1 MAKKLI
7 RLYEQDTTDFSNN
20 GLKILNPTSA
30 KITRNLI
37 EYTYQL
43 ELTHLLDEKGMMLT
57 EERILGYNGQYFRI
71 SSIRRNLK
79 EVSIIAK
86 HIFFDLNKNFI
97 EDINIKNK
105 TGSMALAHILG
116 GTSYPHSFSATSD
129 IDTVASSRLVRKNVV
144 SALIGDTDNSFIN
157 RWGGELDIDGFTFKL
172 NEQIGKDDG
181 YTIQYGKNLTGL
193 DLQLNMLEVVTRIR
207 PVGFDGIEIDGLY
220 VDSPYIDNYALP
232 IIKEIKYEN
241 VKWKGSPNYEEREDD
256 DSYIYD
262 NLAEAQAK
270 LIELATNEFVVNE
283 IDLPKT
289 TINIEFIELSKTEEY
304 KHLKF
309 LQNINIGDT
318 VHIYHK
324 PLDINLKSRCIEYVY
339 DCILNK
345 YETITLGSYT
355 KNFFTKTQNT
365 NTTLDSGNLD
375 VKFSGMVNDILQ
387 QTQKHLNDTITSAM
401 GGYVYK
407 TNNALYIMDTDDIS
421 TAQKLW
427 VFNKNGLAFSSNGV
441 NGPYTTGIT
450 MDGYIVGSMISAN
463 SITGEQIQ
471 ANSIKTANLELSVQ
485 KKIQDATN
493 EETVKALIKADL
505 DGFEST
511 LSKEFVTVE
520 NATTQIQQ
528 ATEVAVKEA
537 TQSIIDNAV
546 SESMGAVDGQLNDKL
561 NQYTSGTLLPA
572 INEKAEEVLQNAED
586 YVVTQ
591 LESYATKQELS
602 SSISQTREQI
612 ELSVSEK
619 YTTKTESATIITE
632 AIDGITV
639 GAINRAL
646 GTGENKSF
654 KFNGGANETW
664 LPYKFSNDISDK
676 EAYVSFNYTLTGTA
690 QNGSQIEFAP
700 SYLKKANNQTVYRPK
715 HIFFTSNRLQD
726 VNITDTVSFTTKDFQ
741 DISPSST
748 SYIRFVG
755 NGFTGTLSISEVQ
768 IKPGNSKTSWSPA
781 PEDVNNDIVN
791 AKNEAIISANNTLI
805 STIANHY
812 TKSETDSKI
821 SIAKDEI
828 NLGVSTKYETK
839 ANVETKVT
847 STLNSAK
854 SYSDTKK
861 TEAINAAATDA
872 TNKVNSA
879 KNELNTAINKKANSV
894 DVYTK
899 TEVYT
904 KAQTDSAIKVAKDE
918 INLGVSSTYETKTNV
933 ETKINGVTIG
943 GTNLLLNSHFDY
955 DRNWWK
961 GTGVTRVREGFDG
974 GYCMKTVGAFKE
986 TRNFNQVISIT
997 KLEKGQQYT
1006 ATVWIKTQ
1014 NVVRGTTNPHLYL
1027 YASYS
1032 LNNKWVTE
1040 CALSKAIPNGTTA
1053 WTKYVLTFT
1062 IPTVDF
1068 DVMSVEGYARDF
1080 TGTIWWDGIKLEKGN
1095 KASDW
1100 SPSPLDI
1107 STDITNAK
1115 TDAINTASTD
1125 ATNKANN
1132 AKNEAINSANN
1143 ALTTTIANYYTKA
1156 QTDSQIKVAKDAIN
1170 LGVSQTYETK
1180 TNVETK
1186 IEAIQVGGT
1195 NLVKQSKLLTDVT
1208 SLGGWHT
1215 TETGNEGFKK
1225 LEIVTTDT
1233 SWQECSVPL
1242 YTEINTITK
1251 AVTISFEYQETTSEL
1266 LLFSLGAYNGGT
1278 RLAETTNVTV
1288 SSGFKVISTNNG
1300 WKTVYC
1306 TFDPT
1311 SINGRREANQYRIQF
1326 KKVSGKT
1333 GTINVR
1339 KLKLEVGTKATTW
1352 SPAPEDT
1359 ISDINDAKTTA
1370 INTAATDA
1378 TNKANNAK
1386 NEAINSANA
1395 TLTSTIANYYTKSQ
1409 TDSQIKVAKDAI
1421 TQSVSSTYETKTN
1434 VTNKI
1439 NGVNSSISSLQT
1451 RMNTAESKITD
1462 TAITNTVKQNFYTKT
1477 ETDGKVTTVQNSMN
1491 SSITQLSNQIATKV
1505 DVNGVLSTIQQNPN
1519 SIQIGFNKISNAL
1532 TIDSTGMIAKAQNG
1546 NKYFQLGYNGMT
1558 MYNPANGTHQWGKV
1572 AAINNKFTVAS
1583 NGNSSGLSLGHHVN
1597 ENYVEDILCDSNGV
1611 VTVQRQMNHGGIY
1624 NNTYGQINI
1633 RQSGQGGWEIT
1644 GRSDSQSIKPGGAN
1658 QGAVGSNT
1666 QYINQSWIANRYNPS
1681 SLEIKHLSH
1690 YVDDLECLKLVSEVQ
1705 PARYFYKEYDEDGN
1719 DITTFT
1725 TKTSQL
1731 GLIYEDVREC
1741 SGRDLLTN
1749 EDDKAINS
1757 YGMVSVL
1764 WGAVRNLNERLNKLE
1779 YENSLLN
1786 DELQNYKQK
1795 EGND

>member
-105 TGSMALAHILG
+105 TGSMALSHILG

-387 QTQKHLNDTITSAM
+387 QTQKHLNDSITQAM

-421 TAQKLW
+421 TAQNIW
-427 VFNKNGLAFSSNGV
+427 TWNRNGMAFSSNGV

-450 MDGYIVGSMISAN
+450 MDGHIVGSMISAN

-537 TQSIIDNAV
+537 TKSIIDNAV
-546 SESMGAVDGQLNDKL
+546 TESMGAVNGQLNDKL
-561 NQYTSGTLLPA
+561 NQYTGNTLLPA
-572 INEKAEEVLQNAED
+572 IAEKAEEVLQNAED
-586 YVVTQ
+586 YVVTK

-654 KFNGGANETW
+654 KFNDGANETW

-676 EAYVSFNYTLTGTA
+676 EVYVSFNYTLTGTA

-726 VNITDTVSFTTKDFQ
+726 VNIADTVSFTTKDFQ

-755 NGFTGTLSISEVQ
+755 NGFTGTLSVSEVQ
-768 IKPGNSKTSWSPA
+768 IKQGNSKTSWSPA
-781 PEDVNNDIVN
+781 PEDVDNDIVN

-821 SIAKDEI
+821 SVVKDEI
-828 NLGVSTKYETK
+828 NLGVSNTYETK
-839 ANVETKVT
+839 TNVETKVA

-879 KNELNTAINKKANSV
+879 KTELNTAIGKKANAV

-899 TEVYT
+899 SEVYT
-904 KAQTDSAIKVAKDE
+904 KSQTDSAINIAKDA
-918 INLGVSSTYETKTNV
+918 INLGVSNTYETKTNV
-933 ETKINGVTIG
+933 ETKVSST
-943 GTNLLLNSHFDY
+943 LNSAKSYADT
-955 DRNWWK
+955 K
-961 GTGVTRVREGFDG
+961 
-974 GYCMKTVGAFKE
+974 KTE
-986 TRNFNQVISIT
+986 
-997 KLEKGQQYT
+997 
-1006 ATVWIKTQ
+1006 
-1014 NVVRGTTNPHLYL
+1014 
-1027 YASYS
+1027 
-1032 LNNKWVTE
+1032 
-1040 CALSKAIPNGTTA
+1040 
-1053 WTKYVLTFT
+1053 
-1062 IPTVDF
+1062 
-1068 DVMSVEGYARDF
+1068 
-1080 TGTIWWDGIKLEKGN
+1080 
-1095 KASDW
+1095 
-1100 SPSPLDI
+1100 
-1107 STDITNAK
+1107 
-1115 TDAINTASTD
+1115 AINTASTD
-1125 ATNKANN
+1125 ATNKANQ
-1132 AKNEAINSANN
+1132 AKTDAINSANN
-1143 ALTTTIANYYTKA
+1143 TLTTTIANYYTKA
-1156 QTDSQIKVAKDAIN
+1156 QTDSQINVAKN
-1170 LGVSQTYETK
+1170 
-1180 TNVETK
+1180 
-1186 IEAIQVGGT
+1186 
-1195 NLVKQSKLLTDVT
+1195 
-1208 SLGGWHT
+1208 
-1215 TETGNEGFKK
+1215 
-1225 LEIVTTDT
+1225 
-1233 SWQECSVPL
+1233 
-1242 YTEINTITK
+1242 
-1251 AVTISFEYQETTSEL
+1251 
-1266 LLFSLGAYNGGT
+1266 
-1278 RLAETTNVTV
+1278 
-1288 SSGFKVISTNNG
+1288 
-1300 WKTVYC
+1300 
-1306 TFDPT
+1306 
-1311 SINGRREANQYRIQF
+1311 
-1326 KKVSGKT
+1326 
-1333 GTINVR
+1333 
-1339 KLKLEVGTKATTW
+1339 
-1352 SPAPEDT
+1352 
-1359 ISDINDAKTTA
+1359 
-1370 INTAATDA
+1370 
-1378 TNKANNAK
+1378 
-1386 NEAINSANA
+1386 
-1395 TLTSTIANYYTKSQ
+1395 
-1409 TDSQIKVAKDAI
+1409 AI
-1421 TQSVSSTYETKTN
+1421 TQSVSSTYETKTE

-1439 NGVNSSISSLQT
+1439 NAIQVGGTNLLPNTKTLKSGVSSTSYITSDTYLGLKVMHCKNTGGTYIDAYYFNSIVAVEPNTEYTLSFYAKGSGAFSSFFYPGNVVSGKHSNGTTTTSIDGYITTTVTSSWKRYWITWKTLSNTSGLKNVIIGRITAGSDIYICGAKFEKGNKASEWSPAPEDIETTVSTIEQ
-1451 RMNTAESKITD
+1451 RVSTAESKITD

-1477 ETDGKVTTVQNSMN
+1477 ETENAITSKGYATQSQVQQTADNIQFKFTQTGGYNLVRNGNPKPNNYSHWWVSGNANWYLGSTADIGVQTLDTNEAYAGSATFKVESGKTYSFSCWLMAETNTKGTDVYFIGSANDDGAYTEVHNLYTSSSGDQTWHQVKASFTVGSNINYGFIRIDNNGRKDTSNGAFTVVFFSEVMLVKGQDHFPQWSPNPNEVYDGITTIDKSGIKVNASNINGYTKMTANGFFVNKDGKDLVSVDGYGLRLFDAK
-1491 SSITQLSNQIATKV
+1491 IQLTHA
-1505 DVNGVLSTIQQNPN
+1505 
-1519 SIQIGFNKISNAL
+1519 
-1532 TIDSTGMIAKAQNG
+1532 NG
-1546 NKYFQLGYNGMT
+1546 NKYFLLDENGIV

-1611 VTVQRQMNHGGIY
+1611 VTIQRQMNHNGVFY
-1624 NNTYGQINI
+1624 NNYGQMFV

-1644 GRSDSQSIKPGGAN
+1644 GRSDSQAIKPGGAN
-1658 QGAVGSNT
+1658 QGAIGSDT

-1749 EDDKAINS
+1749 EEDKAINS

-1779 YENSLLN
+1779 YENALLN

-1795 EGND
+1795 ENND

>member
-79 EVSIIAK
+79 EVSVIAK

-241 VKWKGSPNYEEREDD
+241 VKWKGSPNFEEREDD

-511 LSKEFVTVE
+511 LSKEFITVE

-646 GTGENKSF
+646 GTGESKSF
-654 KFNGGANETW
+654 NFNGGANEIW

-676 EAYVSFNYTLTGTA
+676 EVFVSFEYTLTGTV

-821 SIAKDEI
+821 S
-828 NLGVSTKYETK
+828 
-839 ANVETKVT
+839 
-847 STLNSAK
+847 
-854 SYSDTKK
+854 
-861 TEAINAAATDA
+861 
-872 TNKVNSA
+872 
-879 KNELNTAINKKANSV
+879 
-894 DVYTK
+894 
-899 TEVYT
+899 
-904 KAQTDSAIKVAKDE
+904 VAKDE
-918 INLGVSSTYETKTNV
+918 INLGVSNTYETKTNV
-933 ETKINGVTIG
+933 ETKVAST
-943 GTNLLLNSHFDY
+943 LNSAKSYAD
-955 DRNWWK
+955 
-961 GTGVTRVREGFDG
+961 
-974 GYCMKTVGAFKE
+974 
-986 TRNFNQVISIT
+986 T
-997 KLEKGQQYT
+997 K
-1006 ATVWIKTQ
+1006 
-1014 NVVRGTTNPHLYL
+1014 
-1027 YASYS
+1027 
-1032 LNNKWVTE
+1032 
-1040 CALSKAIPNGTTA
+1040 
-1053 WTKYVLTFT
+1053 
-1062 IPTVDF
+1062 
-1068 DVMSVEGYARDF
+1068 
-1080 TGTIWWDGIKLEKGN
+1080 
-1095 KASDW
+1095 
-1100 SPSPLDI
+1100 
-1107 STDITNAK
+1107 
-1115 TDAINTASTD
+1115 
-1125 ATNKANN
+1125 
-1132 AKNEAINSANN
+1132 KNEAISSANN
-1143 ALTTTIANYYTKA
+1143 
-1156 QTDSQIKVAKDAIN
+1156 
-1170 LGVSQTYETK
+1170 
-1180 TNVETK
+1180 
-1186 IEAIQVGGT
+1186 
-1195 NLVKQSKLLTDVT
+1195 
-1208 SLGGWHT
+1208 
-1215 TETGNEGFKK
+1215 
-1225 LEIVTTDT
+1225 
-1233 SWQECSVPL
+1233 
-1242 YTEINTITK
+1242 
-1251 AVTISFEYQETTSEL
+1251 
-1266 LLFSLGAYNGGT
+1266 
-1278 RLAETTNVTV
+1278 
-1288 SSGFKVISTNNG
+1288 
-1300 WKTVYC
+1300 
-1306 TFDPT
+1306 
-1311 SINGRREANQYRIQF
+1311 
-1326 KKVSGKT
+1326 
-1333 GTINVR
+1333 
-1339 KLKLEVGTKATTW
+1339 
-1352 SPAPEDT
+1352 
-1359 ISDINDAKTTA
+1359 
-1370 INTAATDA
+1370 
-1378 TNKANNAK
+1378 
-1386 NEAINSANA
+1386 
-1395 TLTSTIANYYTKSQ
+1395 TLNSTIANYYTKSQ
-1409 TDSQIKVAKDAI
+1409 TDSQINVAKNSI

-1439 NGVNSSISSLQT
+1439 NDVNSSISSLQT
-1451 RMNTAESKITD
+1451 RVNTAESKITD

-1477 ETDGKVTTVQNSMN
+1477 ETENAITSKGYATQSQVQQTADNIQFKFTQTGGYNLIRNGNPKPNNYSHWWVSGNANWYLGSTTDIGVQTLDTNEAYAGSATFKVEPGKTYSFSCWLMAETNTKGTDVYFIGSANDDGAHAEVHNLYTSSSGDQTWHQVKASFTVGSNINYGFIRIDNNGRKDTSNGAFTVVFFSEVMLVKGQDHFPQWSPNPNEVYDGITTIDKSGIKVNASNINGYTKMTANGFFVNKDGKDLVSVDGYGLRLFDAK
-1491 SSITQLSNQIATKV
+1491 IQLTHANR
-1505 DVNGVLSTIQQNPN
+1505 
-1519 SIQIGFNKISNAL
+1519 
-1532 TIDSTGMIAKAQNG
+1532 
-1546 NKYFQLGYNGMT
+1546 NKYFLLDENGIV

-1611 VTVQRQMNHGGIY
+1611 ITVQRQMNHNGVFY
-1624 NNTYGQINI
+1624 NNYGQMFV

-1644 GRSDSQSIKPGGAN
+1644 GRSDSQAIKPGGAN
-1658 QGAVGSNT
+1658 QGAIGSDT

-1749 EDDKAINS
+1749 EEDKAINS

-1779 YENSLLN
+1779 YENALLN

>member
-1 MAKKLI
+1 
-7 RLYEQDTTDFSNN
+7 
-20 GLKILNPTSA
+20 
-30 KITRNLI
+30 
-37 EYTYQL
+37 
-43 ELTHLLDEKGMMLT
+43 
-57 EERILGYNGQYFRI
+57 
-71 SSIRRNLK
+71 
-79 EVSIIAK
+79 
-86 HIFFDLNKNFI
+86 
-97 EDINIKNK
+97 
-105 TGSMALAHILG
+105 
-116 GTSYPHSFSATSD
+116 
-129 IDTVASSRLVRKNVV
+129 
-144 SALIGDTDNSFIN
+144 
-157 RWGGELDIDGFTFKL
+157 
-172 NEQIGKDDG
+172 
-181 YTIQYGKNLTGL
+181 
-193 DLQLNMLEVVTRIR
+193 
-207 PVGFDGIEIDGLY
+207 
-220 VDSPYIDNYALP
+220 
-232 IIKEIKYEN
+232 
-241 VKWKGSPNYEEREDD
+241 
-256 DSYIYD
+256 
-262 NLAEAQAK
+262 
-270 LIELATNEFVVNE
+270 
-283 IDLPKT
+283 
-289 TINIEFIELSKTEEY
+289 
-304 KHLKF
+304 
-309 LQNINIGDT
+309 
-318 VHIYHK
+318 
-324 PLDINLKSRCIEYVY
+324 
-339 DCILNK
+339 
-345 YETITLGSYT
+345 
-355 KNFFTKTQNT
+355 
-365 NTTLDSGNLD
+365 
-375 VKFSGMVNDILQ
+375 
-387 QTQKHLNDTITSAM
+387 
-401 GGYVYK
+401 
-407 TNNALYIMDTDDIS
+407 
-421 TAQKLW
+421 
-427 VFNKNGLAFSSNGV
+427 
-441 NGPYTTGIT
+441 

-471 ANSIKTANLELSVQ
+471 ANSIKTANLELSAQ
-485 KKIQDATN
+485 QKIQNATD

-511 LSKEFVTVE
+511 LSKEFITVE

-546 SESMGAVDGQLNDKL
+546 TESMGAVDGQLNDKL

-676 EAYVSFNYTLTGTA
+676 EAYVSFKYTLTGTA

-700 SYLKKANNQTVYRPK
+700 SYLKKANNKTVYQPK
-715 HIFFTSNRLQD
+715 NIFFASDRLQD
-726 VNITDTVSFTTKDFQ
+726 VNISDTLSFVTRDFK

-821 SIAKDEI
+821 SVAKNEI
-828 NLGVSTKYETK
+828 NLGVSNTYETK
-839 ANVETKVT
+839 TNVETKVA

-879 KNELNTAINKKANSV
+879 KTELNTAIGKKANSV

-899 TEVYT
+899 SEVYT

-918 INLGVSSTYETKTNV
+918 INLGVSNTYETKANV
-933 ETKINGVTIG
+933 ETKINNISVGGRNYVRDYMFRKQDVWKRNRTSESFIDTDNGYGYLTSSTANPWLYQIMPSGVFKKGQVVTIQYEIKCEDVSKNTSSNSMLIRTILTGYESDSG
-943 GTNLLLNSHFDY
+943 GHIKDVCILGIHENEVANLTN
-955 DRNWWK
+955 
-961 GTGVTRVREGFDG
+961 
-974 GYCMKTVGAFKE
+974 
-986 TRNFNQVISIT
+986 
-997 KLEKGQQYT
+997 
-1006 ATVWIKTQ
+1006 
-1014 NVVRGTTNPHLYL
+1014 
-1027 YASYS
+1027 
-1032 LNNKWVTE
+1032 
-1040 CALSKAIPNGTTA
+1040 
-1053 WTKYVLTFT
+1053 WTKKT
-1062 IPTVDF
+1062 I
-1068 DVMSVEGYARDF
+1068 
-1080 TGTIWWDGIKLEKGN
+1080 TGTIGDIGAAKSIRLRLYARNFTGKIYFRNVKLE
-1095 KASDW
+1095 
-1100 SPSPLDI
+1100 L
-1107 STDITNAK
+1107 
-1115 TDAINTASTD
+1115 
-1125 ATNKANN
+1125 
-1132 AKNEAINSANN
+1132 
-1143 ALTTTIANYYTKA
+1143 
-1156 QTDSQIKVAKDAIN
+1156 
-1170 LGVSQTYETK
+1170 
-1180 TNVETK
+1180 
-1186 IEAIQVGGT
+1186 
-1195 NLVKQSKLLTDVT
+1195 
-1208 SLGGWHT
+1208 
-1215 TETGNEGFKK
+1215 
-1225 LEIVTTDT
+1225 
-1233 SWQECSVPL
+1233 
-1242 YTEINTITK
+1242 
-1251 AVTISFEYQETTSEL
+1251 
-1266 LLFSLGAYNGGT
+1266 
-1278 RLAETTNVTV
+1278 
-1288 SSGFKVISTNNG
+1288 
-1300 WKTVYC
+1300 
-1306 TFDPT
+1306 
-1311 SINGRREANQYRIQF
+1311 
-1326 KKVSGKT
+1326 
-1333 GTINVR
+1333 
-1339 KLKLEVGTKATTW
+1339 GTKATDL

-1359 ISDINDAKTTA
+1359 ITDIT
-1370 INTAATDA
+1370 
-1378 TNKANNAK
+1378 NAK
-1386 NEAINSANA
+1386 NDAIDSANG
-1395 TLTSTIANYYTKSQ
+1395 TLMTTIANYYTKSQ
-1409 TDSQIKVAKDAI
+1409 TDSQINVAKNAI
-1421 TQSVSSTYETKTN
+1421 TQSVSSTYATKTD
-1434 VTNKI
+1434 VTSSI
-1439 NGVNSSISSLQT
+1439 NGVNNSINSLTT
-1451 RMNTAESKITD
+1451 RMNSAESKITD
-1462 TAITNTVKQNFYTKT
+1462 TAITNTVKKNFYTKT
-1477 ETDGKVTTVQNSMN
+1477 ETENAITSKGYATQSQVQQTADNIQFKFTQTGGYNLVRNGNPKPHNYRHWWVSGNANWFLGSADIGVQTTDTNEAYAGCATFKVESGKTYSLSCWLMAETNTKGADVYFIGSANDDGAYTEVHHLYHGSGNSTWVNVKATFTIGSNINYGFVRIDNNGRKDTSTGSYTVVFFSEVQMVKGSECYPQW
-1491 SSITQLSNQIATKV
+1491 SP
-1505 DVNGVLSTIQQNPN
+1505 NPN
-1519 SIQIGFNKISNAL
+1519 EVYDGIT
-1532 TIDSTGMIAKAQNG
+1532 TIDKSGINVSASNINGYTKMTANGFFVNKGGKDLVSVDGYGLRLFDAKIQLTHANG
-1546 NKYFQLGYNGMT
+1546 NKYFLLDENGIV

-1611 VTVQRQMNHGGIY
+1611 VSVQRQINHNGVFY
-1624 NNTYGQINI
+1624 NNYGQMFV

-1658 QGAVGSNT
+1658 QGGIGSNT

-1779 YENSLLN
+1779 YENALLN

>member
-79 EVSIIAK
+79 EVSVIAK

-365 NTTLDSGNLD
+365 NNTLDSGNLD

-387 QTQKHLNDTITSAM
+387 QTQKHLNDSITQAM

-421 TAQKLW
+421 TAQNIW
-427 VFNKNGLAFSSNGV
+427 TWNRNGLAFSSNGV

-485 KKIQDATN
+485 QKIQNATD

-561 NQYTSGTLLPA
+561 NQYTGNTLLPA
-572 INEKAEEVLQNAED
+572 IAEKAEEVLQNAED
-586 YVVTQ
+586 YVVTK
-591 LESYATKQELS
+591 LENYATKQELS

-619 YTTKTESATIITE
+619 YTTKTESATFITE

-639 GAINRAL
+639 GAINRVL

-676 EAYVSFNYTLTGTA
+676 EVFVSFKYTLTGTA

-821 SIAKDEI
+821 SVAKDEI
-828 NLGVSTKYETK
+828 NLGVSNKYETK

-854 SYSDTKK
+854 SYADTKK
-861 TEAINAAATDA
+861 TEAINSAATDA
-872 TNKVNSA
+872 TSKVNAA
-879 KNELNTAINKKANSV
+879 KSELNTAIDKKANTV
-894 DVYTK
+894 DVYKK

-904 KAQTDSAIKVAKDE
+904 K
-918 INLGVSSTYETKTNV
+918 NET
-933 ETKINGVTIG
+933 
-943 GTNLLLNSHFDY
+943 NS
-955 DRNWWK
+955 
-961 GTGVTRVREGFDG
+961 
-974 GYCMKTVGAFKE
+974 
-986 TRNFNQVISIT
+986 QIT
-997 KLEKGQQYT
+997 T
-1006 ATVWIKTQ
+1006 
-1014 NVVRGTTNPHLYL
+1014 
-1027 YASYS
+1027 
-1032 LNNKWVTE
+1032 
-1040 CALSKAIPNGTTA
+1040 
-1053 WTKYVLTFT
+1053 
-1062 IPTVDF
+1062 
-1068 DVMSVEGYARDF
+1068 
-1080 TGTIWWDGIKLEKGN
+1080 
-1095 KASDW
+1095 
-1100 SPSPLDI
+1100 
-1107 STDITNAK
+1107 
-1115 TDAINTASTD
+1115 
-1125 ATNKANN
+1125 
-1132 AKNEAINSANN
+1132 AKNEIN
-1143 ALTTTIANYYTKA
+1143 
-1156 QTDSQIKVAKDAIN
+1156 
-1170 LGVSQTYETK
+1170 
-1180 TNVETK
+1180 
-1186 IEAIQVGGT
+1186 
-1195 NLVKQSKLLTDVT
+1195 
-1208 SLGGWHT
+1208 
-1215 TETGNEGFKK
+1215 
-1225 LEIVTTDT
+1225 
-1233 SWQECSVPL
+1233 
-1242 YTEINTITK
+1242 
-1251 AVTISFEYQETTSEL
+1251 
-1266 LLFSLGAYNGGT
+1266 
-1278 RLAETTNVTV
+1278 
-1288 SSGFKVISTNNG
+1288 
-1300 WKTVYC
+1300 
-1306 TFDPT
+1306 
-1311 SINGRREANQYRIQF
+1311 
-1326 KKVSGKT
+1326 
-1333 GTINVR
+1333 
-1339 KLKLEVGTKATTW
+1339 
-1352 SPAPEDT
+1352 
-1359 ISDINDAKTTA
+1359 
-1370 INTAATDA
+1370 
-1378 TNKANNAK
+1378 
-1386 NEAINSANA
+1386 
-1395 TLTSTIANYYTKSQ
+1395 
-1409 TDSQIKVAKDAI
+1409 
-1421 TQSVSSTYETKTN
+1421 QSVSSTYETKTN
-1434 VTNKI
+1434 VTTKLNNLSVSATNLMDNSAPLSTSGWAGWSSVSGLSTSMEVSTTDNSTHGKQGKI
-1439 NGVNSSISSLQT
+1439 TFSGSVTGNAGRHKSPVQKLTSGKTYSWSIWLRSGSGNLTVDVGQEQNGRREVSVGTSWTRFTHTYTANDSQYYAFIIRPKNVTSSHSLYFHSVMLVEGDKPVAWQT
-1451 RMNTAESKITD
+1451 SPTEVLSDKTSIEQRMNSAESKITD
-1462 TAITNTVKQNFYTKT
+1462 TAITNTVKKNFYTKEETNDQITNKGYQTATQVQQLVDSVQTKFSESGGYNKILNGGFNKST
-1477 ETDGKVTTVQNSMN
+1477 EMWSENNSPGLRCPNPDKKYEGDSCLFMSTTVANSGVYQRFNCTVGKTYTYSLMVYIEAGTIKAGIENVKTTTAGHYASWVEISGTFTATSTNHTFIIYSTSATATRLYIDCVMVQEGSIKLPYSPHPSEVYDGIISQSREGITIEHSNSNLVTKYTNNGMVVNDTANNYDLLTANDRGVTVKGGRFTVTDPINGSTVLWGRDVVINGHRALVGTNASPESPLIANKLYVNYSGDFKNGVDISGALTNNGKAVVYEAEKQMAAPGYSRLSNGMTVMWGKVTGIAISGGESAQATITFPKGFPAMCVSCQVMIEAVDGDLTLGDRYNAVCKVNSTTN
-1491 SSITQLSNQIATKV
+1491 ATFRARNVTSDK
-1505 DVNGVLSTIQQNPN
+1505 
-1519 SIQIGFNKISNAL
+1519 
-1532 TIDSTGMIAKAQNG
+1532 
-1546 NKYFQLGYNGMT
+1546 
-1558 MYNPANGTHQWGKV
+1558 WG
-1572 AAINNKFTVAS
+1572 S
-1583 NGNSSGLSLGHHVN
+1583 RM
-1597 ENYVEDILCDSNGV
+1597 DI
-1611 VTVQRQMNHGGIY
+1611 
-1624 NNTYGQINI
+1624 
-1633 RQSGQGGWEIT
+1633 
-1644 GRSDSQSIKPGGAN
+1644 
-1658 QGAVGSNT
+1658 
-1666 QYINQSWIANRYNPS
+1666 SWIAIGY
-1681 SLEIKHLSH
+1681 
-1690 YVDDLECLKLVSEVQ
+1690 
-1705 PARYFYKEYDEDGN
+1705 
-1719 DITTFT
+1719 
-1725 TKTSQL
+1725 
-1731 GLIYEDVREC
+1731 
-1741 SGRDLLTN
+1741 
-1749 EDDKAINS
+1749 
-1757 YGMVSVL
+1757 
-1764 WGAVRNLNERLNKLE
+1764 
-1779 YENSLLN
+1779 
-1786 DELQNYKQK
+1786 
-1795 EGND
+1795 

>member
-20 GLKILNPTSA
+20 GLKILSPTSA

-79 EVSIIAK
+79 EVSVIAK

-387 QTQKHLNDTITSAM
+387 QTQKHLNDTITQAM

-421 TAQKLW
+421 TAQKIW
-427 VFNKNGLAFSSNGV
+427 VWNRNGLAFSSNGV

-450 MDGYIVGSMISAN
+450 MDGHIVGSMISAN

-572 INEKAEEVLQNAED
+572 IAEKAEEVLQNAED

-639 GAINRAL
+639 GAINRVF

-676 EAYVSFNYTLTGTA
+676 EVFVSFKYTLTGTA
-690 QNGSQIEFAP
+690 QNGSQIQFAP
-700 SYLKKANNQTVYRPK
+700 SYLKKTNNQTVYRPK

-755 NGFTGTLSISEVQ
+755 NGFTGTLSVSEVQ

-781 PEDVNNDIVN
+781 PEDTITDITN
-791 AKNEAIISANNTLI
+791 AKNDAIGSANNTLI
-805 STIANHY
+805 ATIANYY
-812 TKSETDSKI
+812 TKSE
-821 SIAKDEI
+821 
-828 NLGVSTKYETK
+828 
-839 ANVETKVT
+839 
-847 STLNSAK
+847 
-854 SYSDTKK
+854 
-861 TEAINAAATDA
+861 
-872 TNKVNSA
+872 
-879 KNELNTAINKKANSV
+879 
-894 DVYTK
+894 
-899 TEVYT
+899 
-904 KAQTDSAIKVAKDE
+904 TDSAIKVAKDE
-918 INLGVSSTYETKTNV
+918 INLGVSSTYETKANV
-933 ETKINGVTIG
+933 ETKISNANTS
-943 GTNLLLNSHFDY
+943 TLNSAKSYADT
-955 DRNWWK
+955 K
-961 GTGVTRVREGFDG
+961 
-974 GYCMKTVGAFKE
+974 KT
-986 TRNFNQVISIT
+986 
-997 KLEKGQQYT
+997 
-1006 ATVWIKTQ
+1006 
-1014 NVVRGTTNPHLYL
+1014 
-1027 YASYS
+1027 
-1032 LNNKWVTE
+1032 
-1040 CALSKAIPNGTTA
+1040 
-1053 WTKYVLTFT
+1053 
-1062 IPTVDF
+1062 
-1068 DVMSVEGYARDF
+1068 
-1080 TGTIWWDGIKLEKGN
+1080 
-1095 KASDW
+1095 
-1100 SPSPLDI
+1100 
-1107 STDITNAK
+1107 
-1115 TDAINTASTD
+1115 
-1125 ATNKANN
+1125 
-1132 AKNEAINSANN
+1132 EAINSANST
-1143 ALTTTIANYYTKA
+1143 LSTTIQNYYTK
-1156 QTDSQIKVAKDAIN
+1156 TETNSQINVAKNAVTTSVSNLKTEVMNATYTNLLANSDFLIGEPVPKGYWVNNTDCVRMSDWLLNGAKGIKINVSGQSGNTYIGVFTTWIKAIEGQRFTASAYVITSSSSGLDQGCGIEIEWYDSN
-1170 LGVSQTYETK
+1170 ENRIGISGQPFTPK
-1180 TNVETK
+1180 TN
-1186 IEAIQVGGT
+1186 
-1195 NLVKQSKLLTDVT
+1195 
-1208 SLGGWHT
+1208 
-1215 TETGNEGFKK
+1215 
-1225 LEIVTTDT
+1225 DT
-1233 SWQECSVPL
+1233 WERV
-1242 YTEINTITK
+1242 
-1251 AVTISFEYQETTSEL
+1251 AVTGTAPRGTVKARVRVHVVRNGILYVTRMMLQEGTT
-1266 LLFSLGAYNGGT
+1266 
-1278 RLAETTNVTV
+1278 
-1288 SSGFKVISTNNG
+1288 
-1300 WKTVYC
+1300 
-1306 TFDPT
+1306 
-1311 SINGRREANQYRIQF
+1311 
-1326 KKVSGKT
+1326 
-1333 GTINVR
+1333 
-1339 KLKLEVGTKATTW
+1339 
-1352 SPAPEDT
+1352 
-1359 ISDINDAKTTA
+1359 TTA
-1370 INTAATDA
+1370 WVRGGDIDTV
-1378 TNKANNAK
+1378 
-1386 NEAINSANA
+1386 EERLSSAE
-1395 TLTSTIANYYTKSQ
+1395 Q
-1409 TDSQIKVAKDAI
+1409 
-1421 TQSVSSTYETKTN
+1421 
-1434 VTNKI
+1434 
-1439 NGVNSSISSLQT
+1439 
-1451 RMNTAESKITD
+1451 KITD
-1462 TAITNTVKQNFYTKT
+1462 ESITSTVKKNFYTKT
-1477 ETDGKVTTVQNSMN
+1477 ETENAITSKGYATQSQVQQTANDITFKFSQSGGYN
-1491 SSITQLSNQIATKV
+1491 LILNGGFENGVAYWSKNNNPSITENQVWQNYHGKSIFISGTAQGSGIYQYFSTVPGKIYSYSFYAQAEHGIWFAGVENRHTQNIEVSPNNWRRYTGTFTAT
-1505 DVNGVLSTIQQNPN
+1505 NN
-1519 SIQIGFNKISNAL
+1519 SHAFICYAHGSGRNVFLDNVIVCEGAL
-1532 TIDSTGMIAKAQNG
+1532 PSEYTPHPSEIYDGITTIDKSGVKVSASDMNGYTHMTEYGLYVNKGGKDLVSVDRYGLRLFDAKIQLTHANG
-1546 NKYFQLGYNGMT
+1546 NKYFLLDENGII

-1611 VTVQRQMNHGGIY
+1611 VSVQRQINHNGVFY
-1624 NNTYGQINI
+1624 NNYGQMFV

-1658 QGAVGSNT
+1658 QGALGSNT

-1749 EDDKAINS
+1749 EEDKAINS

-1779 YENSLLN
+1779 YENALLN

>member
-97 EDINIKNK
+97 EDISIKNK
-105 TGSMALAHILG
+105 TGSMALSHILG

-220 VDSPYIDNYALP
+220 VDSPHIDNYALP

-355 KNFFTKTQNT
+355 KNFFSHTQTT
-365 NTTLDSGNLD
+365 NNKVDNGNLD
-375 VKFSGMVNDILQ
+375 IKFSGMVNDILQ
-387 QTQKHLNDTITSAM
+387 QTQKHLNDTITQAM

-421 TAQKLW
+421 TAQKIW
-427 VFNKNGLAFSSNGV
+427 VWNRNGLAFSSNGV

-450 MDGYIVGSMISAN
+450 MDGHIVGSMISAN

-471 ANSIKTANLELSVQ
+471 ANSIKTANLELSAQ
-485 KKIQDATN
+485 QKIQNATD

-537 TQSIIDNAV
+537 TQNIIDNAV

-572 INEKAEEVLQNAED
+572 INEKAEEVLQNAEN

-821 SIAKDEI
+821 SVAKNEI
-828 NLGVSTKYETK
+828 NLGVS
-839 ANVETKVT
+839 N
-847 STLNSAK
+847 
-854 SYSDTKK
+854 
-861 TEAINAAATDA
+861 
-872 TNKVNSA
+872 
-879 KNELNTAINKKANSV
+879 
-894 DVYTK
+894 
-899 TEVYT
+899 
-904 KAQTDSAIKVAKDE
+904 
-918 INLGVSSTYETKTNV
+918 TYETKTNV
-933 ETKINGVTIG
+933 ETKVSST
-943 GTNLLLNSHFDY
+943 LNSAKSYADT
-955 DRNWWK
+955 K
-961 GTGVTRVREGFDG
+961 KSE
-974 GYCMKTVGAFKE
+974 A
-986 TRNFNQVISIT
+986 ISS
-997 KLEKGQQYT
+997 
-1006 ATVWIKTQ
+1006 
-1014 NVVRGTTNPHLYL
+1014 
-1027 YASYS
+1027 ASS
-1032 LNNKWVTE
+1032 
-1040 CALSKAIPNGTTA
+1040 
-1053 WTKYVLTFT
+1053 
-1062 IPTVDF
+1062 
-1068 DVMSVEGYARDF
+1068 
-1080 TGTIWWDGIKLEKGN
+1080 
-1095 KASDW
+1095 
-1100 SPSPLDI
+1100 
-1107 STDITNAK
+1107 
-1115 TDAINTASTD
+1115 D
-1125 ATNKANN
+1125 ATTKANSALN
-1132 AKNEAINSANN
+1132 SAKSYADTKKNEAISSANN
-1143 ALTTTIANYYTKA
+1143 TLNSTIANYYTKA
-1156 QTDSQIKVAKDAIN
+1156 QTDSQINVAKNAITQSVAN
-1170 LGVSQTYETK
+1170 TYETK
-1180 TNVETK
+1180 TEVTNK
-1186 IEAIQVGGT
+1186 INAIQVGGT
-1195 NLVKQSKLLTDVT
+1195 NLLPNTKTLKSGVALTSYITSDTYLGLKVMRCNNTSGSYIDAYRFNSLINAEPNTEYTLSFYAKGNGNFSSFFYPNNVSTGIHSNGSTTNSNDGFISTTVT
-1208 SLGGWHT
+1208 S
-1215 TETGNEGFKK
+1215 
-1225 LEIVTTDT
+1225 
-1233 SWQECSVPL
+1233 SWKR
-1242 YTEINTITK
+1242 YWIT
-1251 AVTISFEYQETTSEL
+1251 
-1266 LLFSLGAYNGGT
+1266 
-1278 RLAETTNVTV
+1278 
-1288 SSGFKVISTNNG
+1288 
-1300 WKTVYC
+1300 WKTLSN
-1306 TFDPT
+1306 T
-1311 SINGRREANQYRIQF
+1311 SGLKNVIIGRIT
-1326 KKVSGKT
+1326 T
-1333 GTINVR
+1333 GSDIYICGAKFEKGN
-1339 KLKLEVGTKATTW
+1339 KASEW
-1352 SPAPEDT
+1352 SPAPED
-1359 ISDINDAKTTA
+1359 IETTV
-1370 INTAATDA
+1370 
-1378 TNKANNAK
+1378 
-1386 NEAINSANA
+1386 
-1395 TLTSTIANYYTKSQ
+1395 STIEQ
-1409 TDSQIKVAKDAI
+1409 R
-1421 TQSVSSTYETKTN
+1421 VS
-1434 VTNKI
+1434 
-1439 NGVNSSISSLQT
+1439 
-1451 RMNTAESKITD
+1451 TAESKITD
-1462 TAITNTVKQNFYTKT
+1462 SAITNTVKKNFYTKT
-1477 ETDGKVTTVQNSMN
+1477 ETENAITSKGYATQSQVQQTADNIQFKFTQSGGYNLVRNGNPKPHNYSHWWVSSNANWYLGRAADIGVQTTSTNEAYAGSATFKVQSEKTYSFNCWLMAESNTKGTDVYFIGSANDDGAYTEVHHLFNSGACGWTQVKKTFTVGSNINYGFIRIDNNGRKDTSTTNNTVVFFSEVLLVQGSEHYPQWSPNPNEVYDGLTQIDKDGITITASNVRSKTKMSADGFQLIRTTDNKKMFYVTSDGSLEVSGRFTQYNSDGK
-1491 SSITQLSNQIATKV
+1491 IATKITDNAYGCYDWLWDGDFV
-1505 DVNGVLSTIQQNPN
+1505 GNFGA
-1519 SIQIGFNKISNAL
+1519 FESNR
-1532 TIDSTGMIAKAQNG
+1532 K
-1546 NKYFQLGYNGMT
+1546 
-1558 MYNPANGTHQWGKV
+1558 
-1572 AAINNKFTVAS
+1572 
-1583 NGNSSGLSLGHHVN
+1583 
-1597 ENYVEDILCDSNGV
+1597 
-1611 VTVQRQMNHGGIY
+1611 
-1624 NNTYGQINI
+1624 NT
-1633 RQSGQGGWEIT
+1633 S
-1644 GRSDSQSIKPGGAN
+1644 GAN
-1658 QGAVGSNT
+1658 QRFIGISNIADYGNQLILGVRSSPNST
-1666 QYINQSWIANRYNPS
+1666 NFNSYIEIDNTSLMHRDYVTFTANTGFKTNAIFRNPS
-1681 SLEIKHLSH
+1681 NNNETGRIFGATNNHFFVTCNHNNQLRLGYEKNGSYYPGISIYRNDNTSAGCAIEYFADEVHHNNVTIEGFLSVRGQKNRLVATENFGDRLLNAYETAECYFGDINEAIIGEDGEVKVELDEVFLETVNTTETYHVFLTKYGEGDCYVSERHEKHFIIKGTPNLSVGFEIKAKQRGYEKERLKMAVNTLKSH
-1690 YVDDLECLKLVSEVQ
+1690 QATSSE
-1705 PARYFYKEYDEDGN
+1705 DEAGYTIDCE
-1719 DITTFT
+1719 T
-1725 TKTSQL
+1725 
-1731 GLIYEDVREC
+1731 
-1741 SGRDLLTN
+1741 
-1749 EDDKAINS
+1749 AINR
-1757 YGMVSVL
+1757 
-1764 WGAVRNLNERLNKLE
+1764 A
-1779 YENSLLN
+1779 
-1786 DELQNYKQK
+1786 
-1795 EGND
+1795 